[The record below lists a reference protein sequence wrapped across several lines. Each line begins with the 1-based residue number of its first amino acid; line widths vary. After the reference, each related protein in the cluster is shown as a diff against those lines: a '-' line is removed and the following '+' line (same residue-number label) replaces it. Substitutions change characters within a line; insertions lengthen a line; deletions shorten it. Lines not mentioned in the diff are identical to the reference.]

1 MTALVLFRLSIK
13 SCVGA
18 TSDTLKYFASLC
30 AHEGDLGA
38 VDRLLSSKL
47 ALQPLFDKL
56 RHRTYLHQQAEQA
69 AKDGATF
76 TITLSSKVTKPEPFN
91 LTPSKPKP
99 PPQDPEADEVEEV
112 SARVPTARPAPPRLE
127 GLTKEEKAIQQHK
140 CAPTSVHSRLC
151 KYYIC

>member
-1 MTALVLFRLSIK
+1 MSAH
-13 SCVGA
+13 
-18 TSDTLKYFASLC
+18 TLPAAGREIS
-30 AHEGDLGA
+30 AA
-38 VDRLLSSKL
+38 DRLLSSKL

-76 TITLSSKVTKPEPFN
+76 TITLSSKTTKPHPFN

-99 PPQDPEADEVEEV
+99 PPQDHEAEEL
-112 SARVPTARPAPPRLE
+112 AEIAAHVPTARPAPPRLE

-140 CAPTSVHSRLC
+140 CALTSTLC
-151 KYYIC
+151 TLLL